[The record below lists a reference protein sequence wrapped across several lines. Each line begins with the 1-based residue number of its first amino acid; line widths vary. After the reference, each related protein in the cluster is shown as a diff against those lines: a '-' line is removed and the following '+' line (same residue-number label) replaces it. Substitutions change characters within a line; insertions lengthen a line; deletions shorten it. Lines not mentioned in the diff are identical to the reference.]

1 MFILNLIILA
11 AGFLALVK
19 GADVFVEASAAL
31 ARSFKVPALIIGLT
45 IVALGT
51 SAPELA
57 VSTSAA
63 LQGANEI
70 ALSNVVGS
78 NIFNLLCVL
87 GVCAVICPV
96 PVDRGILRRDYPISI
111 GSTLFVLLATGG
123 RMLLSGKMGGAGM
136 DEPAGIAGRAIGAI
150 LTCVFLV
157 YIGALI
163 YDARKHPGE
172 DAGAEENA
180 PIWKSVLFIVL
191 GLTLIV
197 GGGQAVVYSAKEIA
211 RAAGMTETLIGLT
224 IVAVGTSL
232 PELVTSIVAAGKGQ
246 TELAVGN
253 VIGSNIFNL
262 MFILGISALISPV
275 AVNVASVYD
284 MLILTVVSVLALVFS
299 LTSRTIGRIEGII
312 MVAAYAAD
320 VAFAIVR

>member
-1 MFILNLIILA
+1 MLILNLVILA

-19 GADVFVEASAAL
+19 GADTFVEASAAL

-63 LQGANEI
+63 LQGSNEI

-78 NIFNLLCVL
+78 NIFNVLGVL
-87 GVCAVICPV
+87 GVCAIICPV
-96 PVDRGILRRDYPISI
+96 PVDRGILKRDFPISI
-111 GSTLFVLLATGG
+111 ASTIFVLLATGG
-123 RMLLSGKMGGAGM
+123 SAMVGGRIFGAGM
-136 DEPAGIAGRAIGAI
+136 EEIAGTVSRVIAAM
-150 LTCVFLV
+150 LTAAFLI
-157 YIGALI
+157 YIGYLI
-163 YDARKHPGE
+163 YDARKNPGE
-172 DAGAEENA
+172 DAAEGENA

-191 GLTLIV
+191 GLVLIV
-197 GGGQAVVYSAKEIA
+197 GGGQAVVYGAKEIA

-232 PELVTSIVAAGKGQ
+232 PELVTSVVAAGKGQ

-253 VIGSNIFNL
+253 VVGSNLFNL
-262 MFILGISALISPV
+262 MFILGLSAMISPV

-284 MLILTVVSVLALVFS
+284 LLILTFVSALGFVFS
-299 LTSRTIGRIEGII
+299 LTSTKIDRVEGVV
-312 MVAAYAAD
+312 MVAAYVAD
-320 VAFAIVR
+320 VVFAIVR

>member
-11 AGFLALVK
+11 AGFFALIK
-19 GADVFVEASAAL
+19 GADIFVDGSAAL
-31 ARSFKVPALIIGLT
+31 ARNFKVPALIIGLT

-63 LQGANEI
+63 LQGSNEI

-87 GVCAVICPV
+87 GVCALIYPV
-96 PVDRGILRRDYPISI
+96 PVDVRILKRDFPITI
-111 GSTLFVLLATGG
+111 ASTVFVLFATGG
-123 RMLLSGKMGGAGM
+123 ATLFRNNIFQFGM
-136 DEPAGIAGRAIGAI
+136 EEIAGTVSRMVGAALI
-150 LTCVFLV
+150 IAFVG
-157 YIGALI
+157 YIGYLI
-163 YDARKHPGE
+163 YDAKRNPNEEEDGE
-172 DAGAEENA
+172 HV
-180 PIWKSVLFIVL
+180 PTWKCTLLIVL
-191 GLTLIV
+191 GLALIV

-232 PELVTSIVAAGKGQ
+232 PELVTSVVASRKGQ
-246 TELAVGN
+246 TELAIGN
-253 VIGSNIFNL
+253 VVGSNIFNFL
-262 MFILGISALISPV
+262 FILGISAVIHPV

-284 MLILTVVSVLALVFS
+284 MMILIFVSILTLVFS
-299 LTSRTIGRIEGII
+299 VSSKKIGRMEGGI
-312 MVAAYAAD
+312 MVAVYVAD
-320 VAFAIVR
+320 VIFAVLR